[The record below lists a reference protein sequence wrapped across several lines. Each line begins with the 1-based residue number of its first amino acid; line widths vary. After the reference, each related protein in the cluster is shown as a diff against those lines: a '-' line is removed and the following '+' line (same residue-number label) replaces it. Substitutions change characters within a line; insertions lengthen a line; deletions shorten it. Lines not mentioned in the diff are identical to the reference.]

1 MAELVIALDAPH
13 ADAALA
19 MAQRVAGFRDFMPQD
34 AEVPSPWMKV
44 GLELFTATGPSI
56 VKELKSMGFK
66 VFLDMKFH
74 DIPNTVQGAVLSAV
88 ATGADMI
95 NIHLQGGERMARAA
109 VQGLQEGAALC
120 GASENGYHEGGAEK
134 PLLFGVTILTST
146 AQGELIGYEGDIS
159 ALAATLAKGARDWG
173 LDGVVCSG
181 FEVGAIKAACGADF
195 KCLTPGIR
203 PAKKDGVADDQRRV
217 MTPQEAV
224 LAGSDYLVVGR
235 PITGAANPAEAAA
248 AILLAMADAH

>member
-1 MAELVIALDAPH
+1 MAELVIALDAPK
-13 ADAALA
+13 ADMALA
-19 MAQRVAGFRDFMPQD
+19 MAERVAGYADCIPCEMAD
-34 AEVPSPWMKV
+34 KVASPWMKV
-44 GLELFTATGPSI
+44 GLELFTATGPCI
-56 VKELKSMGFK
+56 VKDLKSMGFK

-74 DIPNTVQGAVLSAV
+74 DIPNTVQGAVRSAV

-109 VQGLQEGAALC
+109 VQGLQEGADLHREKGSA
-120 GASENGYHEGGAEK
+120 K

-146 AQGELIGYEGDIS
+146 AQGELVGFDGDIS
-159 ALAATLAKGARDWG
+159 ALAAMLAKGGSEWG

-203 PAKKDGVADDQRRV
+203 PASGSAQKNGMTDDQRRV

-224 LAGSDYLVVGR
+224 RAGSDYLVVGR
-235 PITGAANPAEAAA
+235 PITGAENPAKAAA
-248 AILLAMADAH
+248 EILLAMAQA

>member
-1 MAELVIALDAPH
+1 MAELVIALDAPS

-19 MAQRVAGFRDFMPQD
+19 MARRIAGFTAFMPAQQT
-34 AEVPSPWMKV
+34 ESPWMKV
-44 GLELFTATGPSI
+44 GLELFTAAGPSI

-74 DIPNTVQGAVLSAV
+74 DIPNTVQGAVRSAV
-88 ATGADMI
+88 STGADMI

-109 VQGLQEGAALC
+109 LQGLQEAASTRE
-120 GASENGYHEGGAEK
+120 ADKK

-159 ALAATLAKGARDWG
+159 ALAATLAKGASDWG

-181 FEVGAIKAACGADF
+181 FEVGAIKELCGQHF

-203 PAKKDGVADDQRRV
+203 PANRPTNPQGAVKDDQRRV

-224 LAGSDYLVVGR
+224 RAGSDYLVIGR
-235 PITGAANPAEAAA
+235 PITGSDDPAQTTA
-248 AILLAMADAH
+248 AILMDMAKA

>member
-1 MAELVIALDAPH
+1 MAELVIALDAPK
-13 ADAALA
+13 AEVALA
-19 MAQRVAGFRDFMPQD
+19 MAKRVAGYRDFMPENA
-34 AEVPSPWMKV
+34 AEAAPWMKV
-44 GLELFTATGPSI
+44 GLELFTGTGPSI

-74 DIPNTVQGAVLSAV
+74 DIPNTVQGAVRSAV

-109 VQGLQEGAALC
+109 VQGLKEGADL
-120 GASENGYHEGGAEK
+120 HREK
-134 PLLFGVTILTST
+134 GSAMPLLFGVTILTST
-146 AQGELIGYEGDIS
+146 AQGELIGYDGDIS
-159 ALAATLAKGARDWG
+159 ALAAMLAKGGSEWG

-181 FEVGAIKAACGADF
+181 FEVGAIKAACGEDF

-224 LAGSDYLVVGR
+224 QAGSDYLVVGR
-235 PITGAANPAEAAA
+235 PITGAENPAKATAE
-248 AILLAMADAH
+248 ILLAMSDA

>member
-1 MAELVIALDAPH
+1 MAELVIALDAPK
-13 ADAALA
+13 ADVALA
-19 MAQRVAGFRDFMPQD
+19 MAKRVAGYRDFMPENVG
-34 AEVPSPWMKV
+34 AATPWMKV
-44 GLELFTATGPSI
+44 GLELFTGTGPSI

-74 DIPNTVQGAVLSAV
+74 DIPNTVQGAVRSAV

-109 VQGLQEGAALC
+109 VQGLKEGAEL
-120 GASENGYHEGGAEK
+120 HREK
-134 PLLFGVTILTST
+134 GCAIPLLFGVTILTST
-146 AQGELIGYEGDIS
+146 AQGELIGYDGDIS
-159 ALAATLAKGARDWG
+159 VLAAMLAKGGSEWG

-181 FEVGAIKAACGADF
+181 FEVGAIKAACGGDF

-203 PAKKDGVADDQRRV
+203 PAIRLAKKDGVADDQRRV

-224 LAGSDYLVVGR
+224 QAGSDYLVVGR
-235 PITGAANPAEAAA
+235 PITGADNPAKATAE
-248 AILLAMADAH
+248 ILLAMSEA